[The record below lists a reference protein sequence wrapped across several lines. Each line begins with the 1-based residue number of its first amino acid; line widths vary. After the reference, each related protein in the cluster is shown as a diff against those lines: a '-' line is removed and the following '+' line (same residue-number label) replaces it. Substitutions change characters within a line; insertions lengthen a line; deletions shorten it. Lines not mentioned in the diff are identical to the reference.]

1 VYPDVDELPASLSR
15 RWIQGVLREELDFRG
30 AVFTDD
36 LSMAGAAAFGGV
48 VERCRLALAAGCD
61 VLPIC
66 NDRAAVIAALG
77 GLDATPEPVAAL
89 RIARLH
95 GRGAGSVPG
104 VGPGLAARAELLAS
118 EPWRRCS
125 DAVVRCLA
133 APPDLS
139 LDGELS

>member
-1 VYPDVDELPASLSR
+1 VDTLPASLSR

-36 LSMAGAAAFGGV
+36 LSMAGAAAFGDV

-66 NDRAAVIAALG
+66 NDRAAVLAALD
-77 GLDATPEPVAAL
+77 GLAVAPEPVAAL

-95 GRGAGSVPG
+95 GRGPVLPPG
-104 VGPGLAARAELLAS
+104 GEPGLAARAELLAS
-118 EPWRRCS
+118 DAWRRCA
-125 DAVVRCLA
+125 DAVGRCLA